1 MHTKLDIFGF
11 IIKPFIN
18 TYYCFKFRRD
28 AEINALNSRLED
40 EQGANAQNSR
50 KIKELQSVIDELEG
64 ELENERAARQK
75 VSSGNIDIIF
85 LNTIIIFFYYVVI
98 RNFLF
103 QKMY

>member
-1 MHTKLDIFGF
+1 MHTKLNIFGF

-18 TYYCFKFRRD
+18 TYYCFEFRRD
-28 AEINALNSRLED
+28 AEINVLNSRLED

-85 LNTIIIFFYYVVI
+85 LNTIIFFFI
-98 RNFLF
+98 
-103 QKMY
+103 M